1 MWMMPL
7 LDGLLSDLR
16 DWFSL
21 LCSRGPHYGY
31 FLNHLSVLLLLQ
43 PSRLS
48 LAREVFGDLGVRVV
62 TGHRFLGS
70 FIGDSS
76 DRQNIGGYA
85 HEFVAVD
92 TDTNGQPLRE
102 ADRLRL
108 SRATT
113 HLPEVLMLKK
123 VVELS

>member
-1 MWMMPL
+1 M
-7 LDGLLSDLR
+7 DDASAGGLLSDLR

-31 FLNHLSVLLLLQ
+31 FPESSKCFVVVA

-62 TGHRFLGS
+62 TGHQFLGS
-70 FIGDSS
+70 LIGDSS
-76 DRQNIGGYA
+76 DRQNIGGNA
-85 HEFVAVD
+85 HKFVAVD

-108 SRATT
+108 SRAATR
-113 HLPEVLMLKK
+113 LPEVLMLKK